1 MSFQAINVK
10 EEINIKCQESVEFN
24 KAWQDSREEYRLI
37 GEMISLRKQNHVT
50 QSQMAALIGNRQ
62 QVISRIEQKENSP
75 SLKLFCNML
84 SVLGY
89 ELQIVK
95 RRM

>member
-1 MSFQAINVK
+1 MPFQAFDVK
-10 EEINIKCQESVEFN
+10 EEINIKCQDSVEFN

-37 GEMISLRKQNHVT
+37 GEMISLRKQNHIT
-50 QSQMAALIGNRQ
+50 QSQMAALIGNRH